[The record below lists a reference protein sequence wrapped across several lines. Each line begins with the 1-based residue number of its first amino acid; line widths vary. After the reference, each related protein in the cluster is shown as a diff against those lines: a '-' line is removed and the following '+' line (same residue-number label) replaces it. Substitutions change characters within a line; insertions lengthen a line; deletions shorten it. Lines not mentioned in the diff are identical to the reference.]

1 MSEVLIRE
9 FQPGDEAAFRALN
22 VEWIERYFRIE
33 PPDEAV
39 LSDPQSAILV
49 PGGRIF
55 FAERD
60 GVAIGCCALLFV
72 HEGDYEVAKMA
83 VAPAAQE
90 QGIGRALLTAVIR
103 AARAAGIRRL
113 SLETN
118 RVLTPAIRLYES
130 CGFRHI
136 PHERVHPS
144 PYARCDVAME
154 LLLSAIPS

>member
-1 MSEVLIRE
+1 MSDVLIRE

-22 VEWIERYFRIE
+22 VEWIERYFRLE
-33 PPDEAV
+33 PPDEV
-39 LSDPQSAILV
+39 LLSDPQSAILA

-55 FAERD
+55 LAVRD
-60 GVAIGCCALLFV
+60 GVPIGCCALLFV
-72 HEGDYEVAKMA
+72 QEGDYELGKMA
-83 VAPAAQE
+83 VAPAAQG
-90 QGIGRALLTAVIR
+90 QGIGRALLTSVID

-118 RVLTPAIRLYES
+118 HVLTPAIRLYES

-136 PHERVHPS
+136 PEERIHPS
-144 PYARCDVAME
+144 SYTRCDVAME

>member
-1 MSEVLIRE
+1 MSDFRIRE

-33 PPDEAV
+33 PPDEVV
-39 LSDPQSAILV
+39 LSDPEGAILAR
-49 PGGRIF
+49 GGRIF
-55 FAERD
+55 FAVRD
-60 GVAIGCCALLFV
+60 GGPIGCCALLRIG
-72 HEGDYEVAKMA
+72 EGDYEVAKMA
-83 VAPAAQE
+83 VAPSAQG
-90 QGIGRALLTAVIR
+90 QGVGRALLSAVIES
-103 AARAAGIRRL
+103 ARTAGIRRL

-136 PHERVHPS
+136 PAVHPS
-144 PYARCDVAME
+144 PYARSDVAME